1 MKIWRQFRGT
11 GRQTAGGWSKKEI
24 IWENEIFCFIQGLW
38 TSVFNLPSTDIT
50 NNLIVLMF
58 DCKCS
63 APDDYTTSDLNVH
76 SDIT

>member
-1 MKIWRQFRGT
+1 M
-11 GRQTAGGWSKKEI
+11 
-24 IWENEIFCFIQGLW
+24 
-38 TSVFNLPSTDIT
+38 FNLPSTDIT